1 MIDTDHIDT
10 VAVKP
15 CAACGGGLLERDRFC
30 RWCGVCQQSETLG
43 LAESAPIRVLTG
55 PGNNSSTSLYSTASL
70 EQVRVKPGFYRP
82 VSGPLVS
89 AMLAGV
95 STSHARPLYSVLL
108 RKTVFAL
115 ASIPI
120 WLLIVLLSPID
131 ACAAAKEI
139 SKEY

>member
-1 MIDTDHIDT
+1 MIETDQIDT
-10 VAVKP
+10 VAVKL
-15 CAACGGGLLERDRFC
+15 CTACGGGLLERDRFC
-30 RWCGVCQQSETLG
+30 RWCGVGQQNNVSGLG
-43 LAESAPIRVLTG
+43 EERLKRVATA
-55 PGNNSSTSLYSTASL
+55 PGNNISTTLHTTSSL
-70 EQVRVKPGFYRP
+70 EAARLKAGFYRP

-95 STSHARPLYSVLL
+95 STGHTRPFYSRLL
-108 RKTVFAL
+108 RRAVFVL

-131 ACAAAKEI
+131 AYAAAREI